1 MEHTSYT
8 VIEADIQVSDCK
20 VTSENNT
27 ELAAEELHRQQGNT
41 VTVTDTTSS
50 PPPPTS
56 SSLYSFDPTTMST
69 LSNTKDLDAPSPEYA
84 APSPPPPPPHDHS
97 AEDPAATKMQPPDS
111 TCIFCSKDTST
122 LSPLDT
128 LQHTVKCFYHTTTPT
143 SCPCP
148 ICHDQLPH
156 LGDDDLQ
163 SSLLHLQKCQQGT
176 KDRYNPIEADDF
188 EALYSSLCGRAK
200 MVERLWRRLNGSLT
214 VSKKK
219 VLSVQKKLDRKR
231 RHVDFVY
238 ECEESPLRNSV
249 SGDGEEVEAWRTEGS
264 VGRAARNLF
273 PVVGEEVDFSVY
285 VDFEM
290 F

>member
-1 MEHTSYT
+1 MDHTPYT
-8 VIEADIQVSDCK
+8 VIEAAIQVSDCK

-27 ELAAEELHRQQGNT
+27 ELAAEEHRQQGNT
-41 VTVTDTTSS
+41 VTVTDTNSS

-56 SSLYSFDPTTMST
+56 SSLYSFEATTMTNPSD
-69 LSNTKDLDAPSPEYA
+69 TKGLDAPSPEYA
-84 APSPPPPPPHDHS
+84 LPSPPPPPHNHP
-97 AEDPAATKMQPPDS
+97 AEDPAAKKMQAPDS
-111 TCIFCSKDTST
+111 SCVFCSKDIST
-122 LSPLDT
+122 LSPLDA
-128 LQHTVKCFYHTTTPT
+128 LQHTVKCFYRTTTPT
-143 SCPCP
+143 SCTCP

-176 KDRYNPIEADDF
+176 KDRYDPIEADDF

-200 MVERLWRRLNGSLT
+200 MVERLWRRLNGRLT
-214 VSKKK
+214 GSKKK
-219 VLSVQKKLDRKR
+219 GLSVQKKLDRKR

-273 PVVGEEVDFSVY
+273 PVVLEEFDLSVY